1 MKIKLQNL
9 LKHKLQWLLLL
20 AALFGVSQDGYCWDR
35 CMRLGVNG
43 NYTEYTDYT
52 DVDGKHCFTITL
64 NTPGDIGVFYREDTG
79 TDYSYN
85 WDSGYLTRTNRTNWS
100 IYTSNSNTRMN
111 VDAPGTYKFYIW
123 WDNGT
128 CKMTVE
134 YPWVVYGNFSGS
146 WKSYNISS
154 GTTATITDAVAN
166 SSREFKVFTDNVY
179 SCQTST
185 CGTMSRS
192 NCSNWTLYTGNS
204 NSSINMDV
212 SGTYTFTWSNDNNH
226 KLSVTYPSY
235 KLRGSWDNWS
245 ATDFTYVSSTSWTCT
260 KSFSKTGV
268 YNFNIRPASG
278 SDYKGNGKYI
288 TRAHTS
294 ETLVPT
300 SGDGNDV
307 SITIDHTGSYSFNFN
322 PSTGGLTVTYPTPS
336 APSGLYIKG
345 PLVNNGTWTSDYRQ
359 NWSSM
364 TYNKTSNVYTFSFN
378 ASNACNNNC
387 SNQSLHFCVSTGE
400 NDNGKIH
407 WAMNNTRT
415 NWSFVN
421 NEGSNFVASGS
432 LVTGTSVPVV
442 LTITYDAS
450 TYKYN
455 MELTTA
461 CTSPT
466 QQDVYIGSSGTTSKS
481 LSICSDGSTSI
492 WLDASQE
499 GYSYQLKK
507 QNGASWD
514 DVGVAWSNVSSGTDG
529 HEFSGITAAANYK
542 IIGYPTSDGSS
553 SSCAIDMSNSVT
565 LSHYDDMALSD
576 VSIDASSVCKS
587 GTTTIRTSGANI
599 GGTGVVNYVSSNSSI
614 VAVSSTSTASA
625 TLTGGSTA
633 GDATITVSVSGGC
646 GSDPASK
653 TATLTVNPDTDLS
666 GATISFT
673 PSATCNGN
681 GTVASIS
688 DAQLGGG
695 TGAWSKVSGTGG
707 SAIDAT
713 TGVITGITTG
723 TSGSHTF
730 RYTITGGCGSD
741 TKDGSVTLGYSPIL
755 SPVQKTVKA
764 YEPVSFTS
772 TNANITE
779 WSLSTESSTNYLY
792 DTGKRSAKFKGAP
805 GTYTIKAAA
814 SATGLSCPGSA
825 TVIVEA
831 DDDCTP
837 VP

>member
-1 MKIKLQNL
+1 MKHKLQNL
-9 LKHKLQWLLLL
+9 LKHNWRTLLLL
-20 AALFGVSQDGYCWDR
+20 LTLITTSQGLWGGNNVIHGDFGEGWKDYDMGSGNSVTINVTTSGEHEFGLKPGGSGWQANSGTMERTNHTNWTFDNGD
-35 CMRLGVNG
+35 VNCKINADVAG
-43 NYTEYTDYT
+43 SYTFTYNY
-52 DVDGKHCFTITL
+52 VDGKHKIT
-64 NTPGDIGVFYREDTG
+64 V
-79 TDYSYN
+79 S
-85 WDSGYLTRTNRTNWS
+85 
-100 IYTSNSNTRMN
+100 
-111 VDAPGTYKFYIW
+111 
-123 WDNGT
+123 
-128 CKMTVE
+128 
-134 YPWVVYGNFSGS
+134 YPWVIRGNFSGS
-146 WKSYNISS
+146 WKSYNISN

-179 SCQTST
+179 SCQTGT

-192 NCSNWTLYTGNS
+192 NCTNWALYTGNE

-226 KLSVTYPSY
+226 KLSVTYPAYTY

-245 ATDFTYVSSTSWTCT
+245 DATDFTYVSSTSWTCT

-268 YNFNIRPASG
+268 YNFNIKSASG
-278 SDYKGNGKYI
+278 SEYKGNGKYI

-300 SGDGNDV
+300 SGDGNYV
-307 SITIDHTGSYSFNFN
+307 SITIDHTGSYTFNFN

-336 APSGLYIKG
+336 APTGLYIKG
-345 PLVNNGTWTSDYRQ
+345 PLVNNGVWTDNYKQ

-378 ASNACNNNC
+378 ASNACNNC
-387 SNQSLHFCVSTGE
+387 SNQPRHFCVSTGE
-400 NDNGKIH
+400 DDNGKIH
-407 WAMNNTRT
+407 WAMNSTRT
-415 NWSFVN
+415 NWDFVN
-421 NEGSNFVASGS
+421 NEGSNFVASSS

-450 TYKYN
+450 TNKYN

-466 QQDVYIGSSGTTSKS
+466 QQDVYIGSSGTTSDS
-481 LSICSDGSTSI
+481 FSVCSSGSTSI
-492 WLDASQE
+492 WLNASEE

-507 QNGASWD
+507 QNGASWG
-514 DVGVAWSNVSSGTDG
+514 DVGDAWSNESSGTGG

-542 IIGYPTSDGSS
+542 IIGYPTSEDGSR
-553 SSCAIDMSNSVT
+553 SSCAIDMLNQVT

-599 GGTGVVNYVSSNSSI
+599 GGTGVVNYSSSNTSI
-614 VAVSSTSTASA
+614 VSVSDKTTASA

-633 GDATITVSVSGGC
+633 GEATITVSISGGC
-646 GSDPASK
+646 GTAPASK

-681 GTVASIS
+681 GSVASIS

-695 TGAWSKVSGTGG
+695 TGAWSWESGTGKG
-707 SAIDAT
+707 SINAT
-713 TGVITGITTG
+713 TGLISGVTTA
-723 TSGSHTF
+723 TTGSHTF
-730 RYTITGGCGSD
+730 RYTVTGGCGSNGK
-741 TKDGSVTLGYSPIL
+741 TKDENVTLGYSPIV
-755 SPVQKTVKA
+755 SPITKTVKA
-764 YEPVSFTS
+764 YEPVSLTC
-772 TNANITE
+772 TNANVTWAVNGGETPTHYIYD
-779 WSLSTESSTNYLY
+779 SS
-792 DTGKRSAKFKGAP
+792 KRSTKFKAAP
-805 GTYTIKAAA
+805 GTYMVT
-814 SATGLSCPGSA
+814 ATNATMTCPGAS
-825 TVIVEA
+825 TIVVEA
-831 DDDCTP
+831 DDDCVAP
-837 VP
+837 